1 MTDPEYFSAYPNLAI
16 TRDDGVIEVAFHTN
30 GSALVFDSR
39 FHRDLGYAL
48 LAIGGDP
55 DNRVV
60 ILTGSGDRFCAD
72 FNYASFVKLADKLGP
87 YEYNARIVSEGRRMT
102 QALVDIEVPVIAA
115 VNGPAA
121 AHSELALLADVVLA
135 SDSAYFQDAAHFPAG
150 AVPGDGIQLLW
161 LKLLGPNRGRYFLM
175 TGQRLS
181 ADEAKAL
188 GVVGEVLAPDAL
200 MPRAREMARM
210 WAGKPMHLL
219 RGTREVMIAE
229 WRQLIARE
237 FTAGF
242 AQETISLLCAP
253 LPEQAPDHV
262 DLTAL

>member
-1 MTDPEYFSAYPNLAI
+1 MTDPAYFTAYPNI
-16 TRDDGVIEVAFHTN
+16 TIARDGGVVEVAFHTD
-30 GSALVFDSR
+30 GGALIFDSR
-39 FHRDLGYAL
+39 FHRDLGHAL
-48 LAIGGDP
+48 RAVGGDP

-60 ILTGSGDRFCAD
+60 ILTGSGGRFCAD
-72 FNYASFVKLADKLGP
+72 FDYASFVKLAGELGA

-115 VNGPAA
+115 VNGPAV

-135 SDSAYFQDAAHFPAG
+135 SDTAYFQDAAHFPAG

-161 LKLLGPNRGRYFLM
+161 LKLLGANRGRYFLM
-175 TGQRLS
+175 TGQKLS
-181 ADEAKAL
+181 AEEAQAL
-188 GVVGEVLAPDAL
+188 GVIGEVLAPDAL
-200 MPRAREMARM
+200 MPRARELARM
-210 WAGKPMHLL
+210 WADKPMHLL
-219 RGTREVMIAE
+219 RGTREVLIAE

-253 LPEQAPDHV
+253 LPEEAPAHV
-262 DLTAL
+262 DLTAF